1 MIAKQSQRTA
11 DESKNV
17 AVETRR
23 DSTSMKTIAGLTMV
37 YLPSTFV
44 ATIFSTGFFNVTG
57 SGSGLIV
64 SAAIW
69 KFIAVA
75 AILTAI
81 TISVWVYLNK
91 RGVPTFLH
99 WTQIASEQDKDKSKR
114 RPLRQRYYLTCH
126 NSQGTEQT
134 IRCLRGVYLLV
145 TLLTAKTMAR
155 RAVGNPLYSRG
166 TSIRTGQQT
175 AWFDLSHSF
184 LNEERQQHRGTTNN
198 FVALLDGITLHAYII
213 YSWYTLFKHM

>member
-114 RPLRQRYYLTCH
+114 RPPA
-126 NSQGTEQT
+126 
-134 IRCLRGVYLLV
+134 
-145 TLLTAKTMAR
+145 AK
-155 RAVGNPLYSRG
+155 
-166 TSIRTGQQT
+166 I
-175 AWFDLSHSF
+175 
-184 LNEERQQHRGTTNN
+184 
-198 FVALLDGITLHAYII
+198 LLDLPQLPGNRANDTVSERSIPIGDTSDSQDNGEKSSKQPSVQQGDEQKNRAADR
-213 YSWYTLFKHM
+213 MV